1 MIRKALALAA
11 VVGTILAVINQGD
24 LLLTGRITRVG
35 VVKILL
41 TYCVPFSVSVYSVL
55 AMNREWTTKGEGPR

>member
-1 MIRKALALAA
+1 MIRKALTLAG

-41 TYCVPFSVSVYSVL
+41 TYCVPLCVSVYSVL